1 MTPTIKDTLDKQ
13 INVLYEKI
21 DTIYQLDFDDELGD
35 IPIDMRNKVMEIESK
50 LSVLFDKIKQLNK

>member
-1 MTPTIKDTLDKQ
+1 MTPTIKDTIDKQ
-13 INVLYEKI
+13 INDLYEKI

>member
-13 INVLYEKI
+13 INDLYEKI